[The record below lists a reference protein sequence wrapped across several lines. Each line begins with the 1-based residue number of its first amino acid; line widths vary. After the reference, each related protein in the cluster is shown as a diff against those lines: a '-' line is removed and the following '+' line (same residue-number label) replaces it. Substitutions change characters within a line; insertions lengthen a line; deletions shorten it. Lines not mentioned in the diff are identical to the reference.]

1 MILDRNSSKAKRSVS
16 IFPPTTKVTSKPHHR
31 RRIKV
36 CMQEEEYGE
45 AEYQWGSPIGNNN
58 MVEEA
63 VSTSVKCVIKKRA
76 YLAVFY
82 LKKVPNL

>member
-1 MILDRNSSKAKRSVS
+1 
-16 IFPPTTKVTSKPHHR
+16 
-31 RRIKV
+31 
-36 CMQEEEYGE
+36 MQEEEYGE
-45 AEYQWGSPIGNNN
+45 AEYQWGGPIGNNN

>member
-1 MILDRNSSKAKRSVS
+1 
-16 IFPPTTKVTSKPHHR
+16 
-31 RRIKV
+31 
-36 CMQEEEYGE
+36 MQEEEYGE

-63 VSTSVKCVIKKRA
+63 VGTSAKCVIKRRA

-82 LKKVPNL
+82 LKKVANL